1 MAYGQTSAGK
11 THTMFGSGSGALRGI
26 VPRVAGLASSI
37 AARPGDCTFKISA
50 SVVEIYN
57 EKCRDL
63 LNPAQDNM
71 QVFQDAQA
79 GVHVPGLTSVE
90 VHSEEDCLNIVQKG
104 MSARAVAATDMNEA
118 SSRSHCLVILTVDK
132 SWKDGRKQRSKL
144 CLVVSF
150 LKLSNYSLSYYYAAF
165 SEQI

>member
-11 THTMFGSGSGALRGI
+11 THTMFGCGSGALRGI
-26 VPRVAGLASSI
+26 VPRVAGLASTI
-37 AARPGDCTFKISA
+37 ASRNGDCAYKIFA

-71 QVFQDAQA
+71 QVFQDAK
-79 GVHVPGLTSVE
+79 GVHVPGMTVVE
-90 VHSEEDCLNIVQKG
+90 VHSEEDCLKIVQKG
-104 MSARAVAATDMNEA
+104 MSARAVAATEMNEA
-118 SSRSHCLVILTVDK
+118 SSRSHCLVILSVEKT
-132 SWKDGRKQRSKL
+132 WKDGRKQCSKL

-150 LKLSNYSLSYYYAAF
+150 TNIYLS
-165 SEQI
+165 I

>member
-11 THTMFGSGSGALRGI
+11 THTMFGSGSSAQCGI
-26 VPRVAGLASSI
+26 VPRVAGFAFTI
-37 AARPGDCTFKISA
+37 AARPGDCTFKISV

-57 EKCRDL
+57 EKCRNL

-71 QVFQDAQA
+71 QVFQDAQNQ
-79 GVHVPGLTSVE
+79 VHVPGMTTIE
-90 VHSEEDCLNIVQKG
+90 VHSEKDCLELVQKG
-104 MSARAVAATDMNEA
+104 MNARAVAATDMNEA

-144 CLVVSF
+144 SLVVR
-150 LKLSNYSLSYYYAAF
+150 LRALVHRILYLP
-165 SEQI
+165 E